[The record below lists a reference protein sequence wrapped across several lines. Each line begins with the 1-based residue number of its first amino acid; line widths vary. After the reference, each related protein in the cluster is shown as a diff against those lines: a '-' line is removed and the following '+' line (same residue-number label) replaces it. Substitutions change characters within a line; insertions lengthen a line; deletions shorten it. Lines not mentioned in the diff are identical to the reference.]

1 MFALRNFACRILN
14 ALPQTRLLSSASE
27 TRTVRFLNGDRK
39 FDANGKIG
47 QTLLDVVV
55 EHDLALDGF
64 GACEGTLACCTC
76 HVILGKEHFERED
89 KLNPAGEEELDLL
102 DMAPELN
109 DYSRLGCQ
117 IKITKKDPEVVEVV
131 VPTINR
137 DARNS

>member
-1 MFALRNFACRILN
+1 MRFVRTT
-14 ALPQTRLLSSASE
+14 PQIKLFSNLDTKN
-27 TRTVRFLNGDRK
+27 VKFLNGERK
-39 FDANGKIG
+39 FEARGKVG

-55 EHDLALDGF
+55 EHDLDLDGF

-76 HVILGKEHFERED
+76 HVILRKSHYERED

-117 IKITKKDPEVVEVV
+117 IKITNKDAEVIEVV
-131 VPTINR
+131 VPSITR